1 MLGLG
6 LIINSVSSESSSVN
20 RGVSLTAW
28 SQISIGAATTPTFS
42 LTGAV
47 RTTVITLLIDDSS
60 DYNGTVG
67 DYSLTNATVTNQT
80 NGQSA
85 SNQTFTFSSDLGA
98 VIGGRFLA
106 TGNNDFQSLVGAA
119 SGHTVVVT
127 GDLTFSGYE
136 SPQLTA
142 SRTY

>member
-6 LIINSVSSESSSVN
+6 LIINSVSTESSSAN
-20 RGVSLTAW
+20 RGVSLTSW
-28 SQISIGAATTPTFS
+28 SQITVGASTTPSFS

-47 RTTVITLLIDDSS
+47 TTTVLTLVIDDSS

-67 DYSLTNATVTNQT
+67 DYSITNATVTNQS

-85 SNQTFTFSSDLGA
+85 SNQTFTFSVDVGA
-98 VIGGRFLA
+98 IAGGRFLA
-106 TGNNDFQSLVGAA
+106 TGNNNFQSLVGAA

-136 SPQLTA
+136 SPELTA

>member
-6 LIINSVSSESSSVN
+6 LIINSVSTESSSVA

-28 SQISIGAATTPTFS
+28 SNISVGGATTPSFT

-47 RTTVITLLIDDSS
+47 RTTVLTLVIDDSS

-67 DYSLTNATVTNQT
+67 DYSITNATVTNQS

-85 SNQTFTFSSDLGA
+85 SNQTFTFSADLGA
-98 VIGGRFLA
+98 IVGGRFLA

-136 SPQLTA
+136 SPELTA
-142 SRTY
+142 TRNY

>member
-1 MLGLG
+1 M
-6 LIINSVSSESSSVN
+6 NSSAQKSSSIS

-28 SQISIGAATTPTFS
+28 SQITVGAATTPSFS

-47 RTTVITLLIDDSS
+47 RATVITLLIDDSS

-67 DYSLTNATVTNQT
+67 DYSLTNATVANQT

-85 SNQTFTFSSDLGA
+85 SNQTFTFSVDAGA
-98 VIGGRFLA
+98 VLGGRFLT
-106 TGNNDFQSLVGAA
+106 TGNNNFQSLVGAA
-119 SGHTVVVT
+119 SGHTIVVT
-127 GDLTFSGYE
+127 GNLTFSGYE
-136 SPQLTA
+136 SPELTA

>member
-6 LIINSVSSESSSVN
+6 LIISSQSAESSAVN
-20 RGVSLTAW
+20 RGVSLTSW
-28 SQISIGAATTPTFS
+28 SSISVGAATTPSFT

-47 RTTVITLLIDDSS
+47 RATVITLVIDDSS
-60 DYNGTVG
+60 DYNGTVS

-98 VIGGRFLA
+98 VVGGRFLN
-106 TGNNDFQSLVGAA
+106 TGNNNFQSLVGAA
-119 SGHTVVVT
+119 SGHTIVVT
-127 GDLTFSGYE
+127 GNLTLSGYE
-136 SPQLTA
+136 SPELTA
-142 SRTY
+142 TRNY

>member
-6 LIINSVSSESSSVN
+6 LIINSVNTESSSAN
-20 RGVSLTAW
+20 RGVSLTSW
-28 SQISIGAATTPTFS
+28 SQITVGASTTPAIS

-47 RTTVITLLIDDSS
+47 RSTVITLIIDDSS

-67 DYSLTNATVTNQT
+67 DYSIANATVTNQS

-85 SNQTFTFSSDLGA
+85 SNQTFTFSVDAGA
-98 VIGGRFLA
+98 ILGGRFLT
-106 TGNNDFQSLVGAA
+106 TGNNNFQSLVGAA
-119 SGHTVVVT
+119 IGHTVVVT

-136 SPQLTA
+136 PLQLTA
-142 SRTY
+142 TRNY

>member
-6 LIINSVSSESSSVN
+6 LIISSQSAESSAVN

-28 SQISIGAATTPTFS
+28 SSISVGAATTPSFT

-47 RTTVITLLIDDSS
+47 RATVITLVIDDSS
-60 DYNGTVG
+60 DYNGTVS

-98 VIGGRFLA
+98 VVGGRFLN
-106 TGNNDFQSLVGAA
+106 TGNNNFQSLVGAA
-119 SGHTVVVT
+119 SGHTIVVT
-127 GDLTFSGYE
+127 GNLTLSGYE
-136 SPQLTA
+136 SPELTA
-142 SRTY
+142 TRNY

>member
-6 LIINSVSSESSSVN
+6 LIISSQSAESSAVN

-28 SQISIGAATTPTFS
+28 SSISVGAATTPSFT

-47 RTTVITLLIDDSS
+47 RATVITLVIDDSS
-60 DYNGTVG
+60 DYNGTVS

-85 SNQTFTFSSDLGA
+85 SNQTFTFSNDVGA
-98 VIGGRFLA
+98 VVGGRFLS
-106 TGNNDFQSLVGAA
+106 TGNNNFQSLVGAA
-119 SGHTVVVT
+119 SGHTIVVT
-127 GDLTFSGYE
+127 GNLTLSGYE
-136 SPQLTA
+136 SPELTA
-142 SRTY
+142 TRNY

>member
-6 LIINSVSSESSSVN
+6 LIINSVSTESSSVN
-20 RGVSLTAW
+20 RGVSLTSW
-28 SQISIGAATTPTFS
+28 SQITIGASTTPAIS

-47 RTTVITLLIDDSS
+47 RTTVITLIIDDSS

-67 DYSLTNATVTNQT
+67 DYSIANATVTNQS

-85 SNQTFTFSSDLGA
+85 SNQTFTFSADAG
-98 VIGGRFLA
+98 VILGGRFLT
-106 TGNNDFQSLVGAA
+106 TGNNNFQSLVGAA
-119 SGHTVVVT
+119 IGHTVVVT

-142 SRTY
+142 TRNY

>member
-6 LIINSVSSESSSVN
+6 LIINSVSTESSSAN
-20 RGVSLTAW
+20 RGVSLTSW
-28 SQISIGAATTPTFS
+28 SQITVGASTTPSFS

-47 RTTVITLLIDDSS
+47 TTTVLTLVIDDSS

-67 DYSLTNATVTNQT
+67 DYSITNATVTNQS

-85 SNQTFTFSSDLGA
+85 SKQTFTFSVDVGA
-98 VIGGRFLA
+98 IAGGRFLA
-106 TGNNDFQSLVGAA
+106 TGNNNFQSLVGAA

-136 SPQLTA
+136 SPELTA

>member
-6 LIINSVSSESSSVN
+6 LIISSQSAESSAVN

-28 SQISIGAATTPTFS
+28 SSISVGAATTPSFT

-47 RTTVITLLIDDSS
+47 RATVITLVIDDSS
-60 DYNGTVG
+60 DYNGTVS

-98 VIGGRFLA
+98 VVGGRFLN
-106 TGNNDFQSLVGAA
+106 TGNNNFQSLVGAA
-119 SGHTVVVT
+119 SGHTIVVT
-127 GDLTFSGYE
+127 GNLTLSGYE

>member
-6 LIINSVSSESSSVN
+6 LIISSQSAESSAVN
-20 RGVSLTAW
+20 RGVSLTSW
-28 SQISIGAATTPTFS
+28 SSISVGAATTPSFT

-47 RTTVITLLIDDSS
+47 RATVITLVIDDSS
-60 DYNGTVG
+60 DYNGTVS

-98 VIGGRFLA
+98 VVGGRFLN
-106 TGNNDFQSLVGAA
+106 TGNNNFQSLVGAA
-119 SGHTVVVT
+119 SGHTIVVT
-127 GDLTFSGYE
+127 GNLTLSGYE